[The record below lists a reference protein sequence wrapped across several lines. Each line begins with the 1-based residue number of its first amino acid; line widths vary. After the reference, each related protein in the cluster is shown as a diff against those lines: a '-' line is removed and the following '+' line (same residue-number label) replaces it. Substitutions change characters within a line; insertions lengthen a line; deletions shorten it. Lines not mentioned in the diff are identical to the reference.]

1 MQYVLAS
8 GPAPWEQALATGGR
22 IAAIILVVELLFFV
36 VIALALNVGLTFA
49 FGWVREKAELV
60 KKLRPVVDSV
70 NAKTE
75 AAIRGTLSA
84 GGASDIIKLP
94 AETADTINTAMHT
107 VAQIPAQ
114 AHAVEEKIEQG
125 SDRVAHAVI
134 EFRAR
139 TVMVQGIVK
148 AFFLPGL
155 TIRQR
160 RLPAPKSAEVRM
172 LPEDRSPALK
182 APAGAGDGRLLEP
195 VVSVA
200 SGSGSQPA
208 SSTGT

>member
-1 MQYVLAS
+1 MHQPNAL
-8 GPAPWEQALATGGR
+8 LATFGQ

-49 FGWVREKAELV
+49 FAWVREKAELV

-70 NAKTE
+70 NATTE
-75 AAIRGTLSA
+75 AAIKGTLPA
-84 GGASDIIKLP
+84 GGADNTIKLP
-94 AETADTINTAMHT
+94 AETVDTINSIMHT
-107 VAQIPAQ
+107 VNQFPAQ

-155 TIRQR
+155 TTRQR
-160 RLPAPKSAEVRM
+160 RLPATKGPEVEGLLEEPSPAIKTSAEA
-172 LPEDRSPALK
+172 S
-182 APAGAGDGRLLEP
+182 DGRKDL
-195 VVSVA
+195 VA
-200 SGSGSQPA
+200 SSSQPA
-208 SSTGT
+208 RPTGTKSK